1 MSFDQSFMLSSGASM
16 NGKVV
21 VLAIV
26 LSLVGIAVY
35 EFVLVGGVS
44 LEGIARFANG
54 DLGPT

>member
-1 MSFDQSFMLSSGASM
+1 M

-35 EFVLVGGVS
+35 EFVLVGGLS

>member
-1 MSFDQSFMLSSGASM
+1 MSFDQSFMFSSGASM

-35 EFVLVGGVS
+35 EFVLVGGLS

>member
-1 MSFDQSFMLSSGASM
+1 M

-26 LSLVGIAVY
+26 LSLVGLAVY
-35 EFVLVGGVS
+35 DFVLVGWLS
-44 LEGIARFANG
+44 FAGIARFANG

>member
-1 MSFDQSFMLSSGASM
+1 MFSSGASM

-35 EFVLVGGVS
+35 EFVLVGGLS

>member
-1 MSFDQSFMLSSGASM
+1 MLSSGASM
-16 NGKVV
+16 NGKVE

-35 EFVLVGGVS
+35 EFVLVGGGS

>member
-1 MSFDQSFMLSSGASM
+1 MSFDQSFTLSSAALM
-16 NGKVV
+16 NGKLL

-26 LSLVGIAVY
+26 LTLVGIAVY